1 MNATAAPIPTAS
13 TPPQAAAIQ
22 SVPPQRFCTFLLAG
36 RTFAIDAGIV
46 SEVLRSQPLTPVPR
60 APGPIRGLLTLR
72 GRIVPAFDMRLRL
85 GFPEAPSP
93 ISPTNIVLVVGGE
106 FFSLL
111 VDALVDVIDIPLA
124 SIEPPVAGAEQAGL
138 DCLEGVHAA
147 GDGLVHLLR
156 AEAIIG
162 GLTAPDLERKKR

>member
-1 MNATAAPIPTAS
+1 MCALPSPPSLSISRRRCRHERHSCPDSDRIHTPTGGGNSKRPSAAVLHIP
-13 TPPQAAAIQ
+13 
-22 SVPPQRFCTFLLAG
+22 V
-36 RTFAIDAGIV
+36 
-46 SEVLRSQPLTPVPR
+46 
-60 APGPIRGLLTLR
+60 
-72 GRIVPAFDMRLRL
+72 GRIVPAIDMRQRL

>member
-1 MNATAAPIPTAS
+1 MSATAIPTS
-13 TPPQAAAIQ
+13 TVSTSPLGALIQ
-22 SVPPQRFCTFLLAG
+22 SAPPQRFCTFLLAG

-60 APGPIRGLLTLR
+60 APGPIRGLLNLR
-72 GRIVPAFDMRLRL
+72 GRIVPAIDMRLRL
-85 GFPEAPSP
+85 GFPEAPAP
-93 ISPTNIVLVVGGE
+93 TSPTNIVLVVGGE

-111 VDALVDVIDIPLA
+111 VDALVDVIDIPA
-124 SIEPPVAGAEQAGL
+124 AAIEPPVAGAEQAGL
-138 DCLEGVHAA
+138 DCLDGVHAA
-147 GDGLVHLLR
+147 GNGLVHLLR

>member
-1 MNATAAPIPTAS
+1 MSATAAPIPTGG

-22 SVPPQRFCTFLLAG
+22 NAPQQRFCTFLLAG

-46 SEVLRSQPLTPVPR
+46 SEVFRSQPLTPVPR
-60 APGPIRGLLTLR
+60 APGPIRGLLNLR
-72 GRIVPAFDMRLRL
+72 GRIVPAIDMRLRL

-111 VDALVDVIDIPLA
+111 VDALVDVIDIPRA

-156 AEAIIG
+156 AEVIIS
-162 GLTAPDLERKKR
+162 GLMAPDLERKRR